1 MPFFAR
7 QIAAA
12 SGRRAQVAVEGIPLQ
27 AEQIFIAPGDAH
39 LCLARGGRG
48 VCVSLSRAP
57 ASSGCLP
64 SVDNMLWSVSEIY
77 GRNGLGIMFSGM
89 GRDGLV
95 GSARLVRSEEHTS
108 ELQSLMRIS
117 YAVFCLIKKI
127 HNSLK

>member
-1 MPFFAR
+1 MRISDWSSDVCSSDLIGAPILITQHLPDVFMPFFAR

-64 SVDNMLWSVSEIY
+64 SVDNMPWS
-77 GRNGLGIMFSGM
+77 
-89 GRDGLV
+89 
-95 GSARLVRSEEHTS
+95 VRSEERRGGKACVSPCSSRWSPYT
-108 ELQSLMRIS
+108 
-117 YAVFCLIKKI
+117 
-127 HNSLK
+127 